1 MLSLKHS
8 KGTHQVSESWQ
19 ENTMREARTRKT
31 LWTGVLFNTALLGV
45 LLALIVISPELA
57 VAQCST
63 SEFATICHRPGQTT
77 ERTLHIPL
85 EEWSAHLS
93 HGDREGSCIGG
104 GVCEV
109 GYSVCAGECYS
120 DEADARAV
128 CGEAYLAC
136 IGAGD
141 EYESC
146 REQGQACSDAAGG
159 IRTDCIVQCE
169 ASFCS

>member
-8 KGTHQVSESWQ
+8 KGTHPVSESWQ

-120 DEADARAV
+120 DEADARAGYPLKAGQFGV
-128 CGEAYLAC
+128 GRVLY
-136 IGAGD
+136 GAKFSHEFSHPAEDRPPWDFG
-141 EYESC
+141 
-146 REQGQACSDAAGG
+146 RKAA
-159 IRTDCIVQCE
+159 
-169 ASFCS
+169 